1 MEILSLL
8 NSQLNTVLF
17 KSFSQIETNWWQAL
31 VLDKVTFQQKYYK
44 AIVLK
49 ENIKRMRFMSL
60 KAKLWRKIF
69 YNKGSAFI
77 KQSW

>member
-44 AIVLK
+44 AIVLE

-60 KAKLWRKIF
+60 KAKLWREIF